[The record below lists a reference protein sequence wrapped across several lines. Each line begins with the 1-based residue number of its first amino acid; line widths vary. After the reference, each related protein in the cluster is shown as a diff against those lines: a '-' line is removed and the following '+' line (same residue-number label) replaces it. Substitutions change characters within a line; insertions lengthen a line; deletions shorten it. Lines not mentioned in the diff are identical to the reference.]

1 MKKACEETGK
11 NRLVRM
17 SKPLILGVAG
27 GSGSGKTTVVSNIIQ
42 SIGKEN
48 VLLMQHDSYYR
59 DLSHLPFSERTKQNF
74 DHPASLET
82 ELMIRHLDALR
93 NGYQVD
99 IPVYD
104 FVAHTR
110 SEETISAYPQKII
123 LVDGILIY
131 SEPKL
136 RKLMDIKIFVDTD
149 GDVRL
154 LRRLKR
160 DISERGRDLD
170 GVLNQYEKFVRPMHL
185 EFVEPSKRYAD
196 IIIPRGGENTIA
208 LEMVIALIRDKLND
222 SVT

>member
-1 MKKACEETGK
+1 M
-11 NRLVRM
+11 M
-17 SKPLILGVAG
+17 SKQPLILGVAG
-27 GSGSGKTTVVSNIIQ
+27 GSGSGKTTVVSKIIEA
-42 SIGKEN
+42 IGKEN

-59 DLSHLPFSERTKQNF
+59 DLSHLPFNERTKQNF

-82 ELMIRHLDALR
+82 ELMIRHLNALR

-110 SEETISAYPQKII
+110 SEETISAYPQQII

-170 GVLNQYEKFVRPMHL
+170 GVLNQYEKYVRPMHL

-196 IIIPRGGENTIA
+196 IIIPRGGENTVA
-208 LEMVIALIRDKLND
+208 LEMVIALIRGKLNE
-222 SVT
+222 SVAG

>member
-1 MKKACEETGK
+1 MTEALKRTEKD
-11 NRLVRM
+11 RQVM
-17 SKPLILGVAG
+17 SDKPLIIGVAG
-27 GSGSGKTTVVSNIIQ
+27 GSGSGKTTVVNNIIEN
-42 SIGKEN
+42 IGKER
-48 VLLMQHDSYYR
+48 VLLIQHDSYYR
-59 DLSHLPFSERTKQNF
+59 DLSHLPFKDRTKQNF

-104 FVAHTR
+104 FVKHTR
-110 SEETISAYPQKII
+110 SEKTITALPQKII
-123 LVDGILIY
+123 LVDGILIF

-154 LRRLKR
+154 LRRLQR

-196 IIIPRGGENTIA
+196 IIIPRGGENLIA
-208 LEMVIALIRDKLND
+208 LEMVTALINGKMDD
-222 SVT
+222 